1 MSTGQTIDRVTG
13 AAIMVALS
21 LTKPPLE
28 NITVK
33 AANSSAAIQDEYA
46 RSGKADYTTV

>member
-13 AAIMVALS
+13 AAIMVAFS

-33 AANSSAAIQDEYA
+33 AANSCAGIQDEYA
-46 RSGKADYTTV
+46 RSCMADYTPV